1 MVRRARRGG
10 ESLAQCYGRTTV
22 STAIARR
29 VGIGGIK
36 ETFVARSPVHFE
48 RGDMRRAYGWTRTI
62 LTAAAVALAL
72 GMSLRVLLTGLF
84 VAFIT
89 SELLPVIV
97 FNVCVSV
104 LVGRWLLREVRIH
117 PPRRRQESRRKNY
130 RLRSLSSSRLT
141 RSSAID
147 RL

>member
-1 MVRRARRGG
+1 
-10 ESLAQCYGRTTV
+10 
-22 STAIARR
+22 
-29 VGIGGIK
+29 
-36 ETFVARSPVHFE
+36 
-48 RGDMRRAYGWTRTI
+48 MRRAYGWTRTI

-72 GMSLRVLLTGLF
+72 GMSLRVVLTGLF

-97 FNVCVSV
+97 FNVCMSV
-104 LVGRWLLREVRIH
+104 LVGRWLLREVRIY
-117 PPRRRQESRRKNY
+117 PPRHRPESRGKNY
-130 RLRSLSSSRLT
+130 RPSSPSTSRPT

>member
-1 MVRRARRGG
+1 
-10 ESLAQCYGRTTV
+10 
-22 STAIARR
+22 
-29 VGIGGIK
+29 
-36 ETFVARSPVHFE
+36 
-48 RGDMRRAYGWTRTI
+48 MRRAYGWTRTI

-104 LVGRWLLREVRIH
+104 LVGRWFLREVLESIH
-117 PPRRRQESRRKNY
+117 
-130 RLRSLSSSRLT
+130 RSVDRN
-141 RSSAID
+141 RVGEAIA
-147 RL
+147 RGR